1 MASDCGSGPQ
11 QVGGRRVSGLAAPDR
26 LRCFVMRSALDA
38 CLAVVMLPHAL
49 RPRVPLSPFPRVHER
64 SVPLP
69 ARPPR
74 QPAQVLGHLIRQL
87 AGRAEHQGLTA
98 EKARVQRVQ
107 QAQPERRRLP
117 GAGLGLGDHIPPLQ
131 DQRQALRLD
140 RRHLG
145 KAQRRQRRQGRRGK
159 GEGSE
164 IGIGHGWACYM
175 KEAAV

>member
-1 MASDCGSGPQ
+1 MLLHSP
-11 QVGGRRVSGLAAPDR
+11 RRAHDHLG
-26 LRCFVMRSALDA
+26 
-38 CLAVVMLPHAL
+38 AVLQRANL
-49 RPRVPLSPFPRVHER
+49 RPHRH
-64 SVPLP
+64 P
-69 ARPPR
+69 AAQRQHLDIVRPPR

-145 KAQRRQRRQGRRGK
+145 KPQRRQRRQSRRGK

-164 IGIGHGWACYM
+164 VGIGHGWACCL
-175 KEAAV
+175 KGAAV